1 MSHFSVMVIGQ
12 NVAAQLQPYH
22 EFECTGT
29 NDEFVQDIDVTAE
42 IKERMTGDGAETLDD
57 ALGFYGLEDKIV
69 DDESKVEKV
78 GDECAHKYGF
88 AIVKDGQL
96 VRAVTRT
103 NPNKTWDWWVVGG
116 RWSGF
121 LKLKPGSTGELGERG
136 LMGSCANAGAGRADV
151 ALKGSIDI
159 AGMRD
164 EAGTEAAATWDKAAA
179 AKVAAGLDENTTWES
194 WDAVRA
200 KHPGD
205 IEAARTEYH
214 AQPAKAAI
222 SKVFDSFFFNADAL
236 LVGREAYIE
245 QARNAALSPYALV
258 KDGQWFA
265 KGRMGWW
272 GMSDDKLTQDDWN
285 RKVCEL
291 LNSLPDETQITIVD
305 CHI

>member
-1 MSHFSVMVIGQ
+1 MSHFTVMVIGP
-12 NVAAQLQPYH
+12 NVEAQLQPYH

-29 NDEFVQDIDVTAE
+29 NDEFVQDVDVTDE
-42 IKERMTGDGAETLDD
+42 IRERMTGDDAETLED
-57 ALGFYGLEDKIV
+57 ALGYHGLADTIV

-78 GDECAHKYGF
+78 GDECAHKYGY

-96 VRAVTRT
+96 VKAVNRT

-121 LKLKPGSTGELGERG
+121 LKLKPGADGELGQRG
-136 LMGSCANAGAGRADV
+136 LMGSCANGGPGRADV
-151 ALKGSIDI
+151 AMKGSIDI

-164 EAGTEAAATWDKAAA
+164 EAGNKAAATWDKAAA
-179 AKVAAGLDENTTWES
+179 AKVSAGLDANATWES
-194 WDAVRA
+194 WEAVRA
-200 KHPGD
+200 KHPGNID
-205 IEAARTEYH
+205 AARTEYH
-214 AQPAKAAI
+214 AQPAKAAVA
-222 SKVFDSFFFNADAL
+222 KVFDSFFFDADAL
-236 LVGREAYIE
+236 LVDRANYIE
-245 QARNAALSPYALV
+245 QARNRALSPYALV

-285 RKVCEL
+285 RKVGEL
-291 LNSLPDETQITIVD
+291 LDGLPDDTQITIVD